1 MPATGHA
8 CRAHDES
15 NVANIGITHIERR
28 LWFGYRLR
36 QRDYSVTPLA
46 APALAHL
53 AEQTLV
59 GGDKAAIVSPRPTQ
73 CKGSHTRDG
82 PTRSQLKLPPR
93 AERVG
98 NNSMSAP

>member
-59 GGDKAAIVSPRPTQ
+59 GGDKAAIVRLGQ
-73 CKGSHTRDG
+73 RNVKAVIRGMV
-82 PTRSQLKLPPR
+82 QLDR
-93 AERVG
+93 
-98 NNSMSAP
+98 N